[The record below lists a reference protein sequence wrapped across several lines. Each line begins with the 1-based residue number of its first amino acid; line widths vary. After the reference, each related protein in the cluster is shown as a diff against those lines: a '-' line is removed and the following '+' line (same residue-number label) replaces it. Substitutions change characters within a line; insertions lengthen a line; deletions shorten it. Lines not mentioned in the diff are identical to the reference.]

1 MRTIIILILIAIALT
16 LAGCH
21 QYKSDEHNEHNELN
35 DHNNHQHI
43 DDNSA
48 ENLIYFSIEQA
59 DAAGVSVETISQD
72 TFRQVI
78 KTSGQV
84 LSGQGDEATIS
95 ATANGIVSFSKSNI
109 ASGTAVKSG
118 ESIVTISSNSLPEGD
133 PIAKSKIAY
142 ESALKEFE
150 RASNLVKD
158 QIISEKEFEQTRL
171 TYETA
176 KMNYE
181 AQASNYSTRGV
192 RVTASF
198 SGYVKN
204 LFVNQGDYVSVGQ
217 PIATI
222 SQNRKLQLRAEVSEM
237 HFGNISSINDANFKM
252 AYDDRL
258 YKLSEL
264 NGRLV
269 SHGKASDGESF
280 FVPITFEFDNKG
292 NIISGSFAEIFL
304 LSTPQLDVI
313 SVPLSAITEEQGLF
327 FVYIKIDDEHYE
339 KQEVTLGETDGER
352 VLILSGLKNGDNV
365 VTKGVY
371 QVKLA
376 ATPSVIPEGH
386 VH

>member
-1 MRTIIILILIAIALT
+1 MRTIILSILIAIAMT
-16 LAGCH
+16 LSGCH
-21 QYKSDEHNEHNELN
+21 QHKSD
-35 DHNNHQHI
+35 DHNDHQHI

-48 ENLIYFSIEQA
+48 ENLIHFTIEQA
-59 DAAGVSVETISQD
+59 DAAGVTVETISPD